1 MDIDTRTKILF
12 LFAAVA
18 LIGIIYK
25 KTAVHET
32 DLPFGTT
39 DLSSVEH
46 RLERLPPEEARLVRA
61 YVKRSN
67 GDYLPGAFAD
77 PDSPFT
83 AKTFGDAIELQRN
96 WERKTAERK
105 ARIKAERDARLG
117 PLLAIADVEVLS
129 YERMSRKAYDEMRLG
144 HPAPTNRLFGGDVVF
159 TRVRLTN
166 LGDDVIEEIS
176 GTVQARLD
184 DNHLPLNLCYFKRNG
199 SRVPGPGES
208 MEFDCAV
215 QYSGVGREV
224 MEADEDKINIEW
236 TPQFLRLANGREL
249 SGMIR

>member
-12 LFAAVA
+12 LVAALA

-39 DLSSVEH
+39 DLSTVEH
-46 RLERLPPEEARLVRA
+46 RLAKLPPEEARLVRA
-61 YVKRSN
+61 YVTRSN

-83 AKTFGDAIELQRN
+83 AKTFGDAIDLQRD
-96 WERKTAERK
+96 WERKTEARK
-105 ARIKAERDARLG
+105 AEIKAERDARLG
-117 PLLAIADVEVLS
+117 PLLAIADAEVLS
-129 YERMSRKAYDEMRLG
+129 YERMSRQAYDEIRLG
-144 HPAPTNRLFGGDVVF
+144 RPVSNGSLYGTDVLV

-166 LGDDVIEEIS
+166 LGDDVIDEIS
-176 GTVQARLD
+176 GSIRARLD
-184 DNHLPLNLCYFKRNG
+184 ERHLPLDLCYFKRNG
-199 SRVPGPGES
+199 SQVPGPGAS

-215 QYSGVGREV
+215 RYSGMGSEV
-224 MEADEDKINIEW
+224 LDADEDQIHIEW
-236 TPQFLRLANGREL
+236 TPQYLRLANGREL
-249 SGMIR
+249 SGLD